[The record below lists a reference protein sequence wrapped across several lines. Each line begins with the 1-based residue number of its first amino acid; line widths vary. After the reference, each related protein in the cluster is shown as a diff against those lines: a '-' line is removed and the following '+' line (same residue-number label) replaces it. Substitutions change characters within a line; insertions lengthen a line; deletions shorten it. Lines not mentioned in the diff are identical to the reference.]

1 MTRSATYALRLP
13 VSLKENLT
21 QVAENEGISIN
32 QFITLAVAE
41 KLAVMETARF
51 FSERAGRADMDAFR
65 RILNREGGE
74 PPRLGDEMPEDK
86 EFGENP

>member
-1 MTRSATYALRLP
+1 MTKSAPYVLRLP
-13 VSLKENLT
+13 VSLQENLA

-41 KLAVMETARF
+41 KLAVMETTRF
-51 FSERAGRADMDAFR
+51 FNERAARADMDAFR

-74 PPRLGDEMPEDK
+74 PPRPGDEMPE
-86 EFGENP
+86 